1 MQSTNDKVL
10 KKWKNILS
18 ILLAVLLMNQGIVAE
33 AAPGAQTA
41 ISNVKSSS
49 VETTQDTEAQE
60 SNLQKPSDTEI
71 TNCMSV
77 TEGRLTISWKNV
89 GSDGYELALSK
100 NKDFPEEEQLIYTYG
115 AERSKAA
122 LKDLDYDAM
131 YYFRVRTFN
140 GAGEE
145 KIYSQWSEAS
155 SYIVN
160 GHAYIWYKQKVP
172 TCTEEGMEYEKC
184 KRCWEETGQTR
195 IIPALGHKYHW
206 VNDGENLSYICERCN
221 EVKETKPVIVMPQS
235 FSLNTGKQTLGVRGT
250 YKIYPKTVVPKNAD
264 KSVIYQSKNNKI
276 ATVSSSGIITGKKP
290 GKTKIV
296 VTATRNKRLKKIV
309 TIEVKNLKPTK
320 LTLNTRSVKVKY
332 GDKYQLIV
340 KVNPRTMRCPVIF
353 SSDNKKVATIDKH
366 GVIRGKKAGTAT
378 IIVRTKYKNKKGKY
392 LYQKCKVKVSHNYK
406 LIKSVKPTC
415 EKDGYKKY
423 KCGCCNKTSTTKYK
437 KLGHKWKTLEETK
450 PTCENTGQKKEECVN
465 CHKVRTTYLK
475 ATGHDYATIIEQKK
489 PTCQEK
495 GYTVYECK
503 NCDKVKKV
511 EVPVVDHKYSI
522 TVEKKEATEE
532 EDGYLITQCQYC
544 GKTKRQTLTVD
555 RTYTIDLGD
564 GKTTTV
570 VGHYE
575 REMEEEM
582 FNAVNQYRRENNIPE
597 LKKGSDK
604 LKTAAD
610 IRGYEISYYFEHYRP
625 NGERALISFS
635 HTTHCCGENIARG
648 QKYVEKAMIDF
659 KNSSKHNALM
669 LLEYPQVLSVSV
681 FAKYEGTVNGKK
693 QYSLHYVQFYGR
705 YLYSWQQ

>member
-1 MQSTNDKVL
+1 MQSKSYKRRKSRKCIAGILITALLISQGTVVKAAPSARKEVSHSVVLNTEKQNEKL
-10 KKWKNILS
+10 KK
-18 ILLAVLLMNQGIVAE
+18 
-33 AAPGAQTA
+33 
-41 ISNVKSSS
+41 
-49 VETTQDTEAQE
+49 
-60 SNLQKPSDTEI
+60 
-71 TNCMSV
+71 
-77 TEGRLTISWKNV
+77 
-89 GSDGYELALSK
+89 
-100 NKDFPEEEQLIYTYG
+100 
-115 AERSKAA
+115 
-122 LKDLDYDAM
+122 
-131 YYFRVRTFN
+131 
-140 GAGEE
+140 
-145 KIYSQWSEAS
+145 
-155 SYIVN
+155 
-160 GHAYIWYKQKVP
+160 
-172 TCTEEGMEYEKC
+172 
-184 KRCWEETGQTR
+184 
-195 IIPALGHKYHW
+195 
-206 VNDGENLSYICERCN
+206 
-221 EVKETKPVIVMPQS
+221 
-235 FSLNTGKQTLGVRGT
+235 
-250 YKIYPKTVVPKNAD
+250 
-264 KSVIYQSKNNKI
+264 
-276 ATVSSSGIITGKKP
+276 TVSIKL
-290 GKTKIV
+290 KT
-296 VTATRNKRLKKIV
+296 
-309 TIEVKNLKPTK
+309 LKPTK
-320 LTLNTRSVKVKY
+320 LILNTRSVKVKY

-378 IIVRTKYKNKKGKY
+378 IIARTKYKNKKGKY

-511 EVPVVDHKYSI
+511 EVPVADHKYSI

-555 RTYTIDLGD
+555 RTYTIDLGE

-610 IRGYEISYYFEHYRP
+610 IRGYEISYYFAHYRP
-625 NGERALISFS
+625 NGERALVSFS
-635 HTTHCCGENIARG
+635 HMSRCCGENIARG
-648 QKYVEKAMIDF
+648 QISVKKAMYDF
-659 KNSSKHNALM
+659 KNSPAHNDLM
-669 LLEYPQVLSVSV
+669 LSTYPEVLSISV

-693 QYSLHYVQFYGR
+693 QYSLHYVQFYGIK
-705 YLYSWQQ
+705 LAASQ

>member
-1 MQSTNDKVL
+1 MQSTNDKVR

-41 ISNVKSSS
+41 ISNMKSSS
-49 VETTQDTEAQE
+49 VEITQDTEAQE

-71 TNCMSV
+71 TKCMSI

-145 KIYSQWSEAS
+145 KIYSQWSEVS

-160 GHAYIWYKQKVP
+160 GHAYVWYRQKVP

-206 VNDGENLSYICERCN
+206 VNDGKNLSYICERCN

-378 IIVRTKYKNKKGKY
+378 IIARTKYKNKKGKY

-406 LIKSVKPTC
+406 LIKLVKPTC

-437 KLGHKWKTLEETK
+437 KLGHKWKTLEET
-450 PTCENTGQKKEECVN
+450 
-465 CHKVRTTYLK
+465 
-475 ATGHDYATIIEQKK
+475 K

-555 RTYTIDLGD
+555 RTYTIDLGE

-625 NGERALISFS
+625 NGERALVSFS
-635 HTTHCCGENIARG
+635 HMSRCCGENIARG
-648 QKYVEKAMIDF
+648 QISVKKAMIDF
-659 KNSSKHNALM
+659 KNSSRHNALM
-669 LLEYPQVLSVSV
+669 LLNYPDVLSVSV

-693 QYSLHYVQFYGR
+693 QYSLHYVQFYGIK
-705 YLYSWQQ
+705 LAASQQ

>member
-41 ISNVKSSS
+41 ISNMKSSS
-49 VETTQDTEAQE
+49 VEITQDTEAQE

-71 TNCMSV
+71 TKCMSI

-145 KIYSQWSEAS
+145 KIYSQWSEVS

-160 GHAYIWYKQKVP
+160 GHAYVWYRQKVP

-206 VNDGENLSYICERCN
+206 VNDGKNLSYICERCN

-235 FSLNTGKQTLGVRGT
+235 FSLNTGNQTLGVGGT
-250 YKIYPKTVVPKNAD
+250 YKIHLKTVVPKNAD

-366 GVIRGKKAGTAT
+366 GVIRGKKAATAT
-378 IIVRTKYKNKKGKY
+378 IIARTKYKNKKGKY

-437 KLGHKWKTLEETK
+437 KLGHKWKTLEE
-450 PTCENTGQKKEECVN
+450 
-465 CHKVRTTYLK
+465 
-475 ATGHDYATIIEQKK
+475 KK

-522 TVEKKEATEE
+522 TIEKKEATEE

-555 RTYTIDLGD
+555 RTYTIDLGE

-582 FNAVNQYRRENNIPE
+582 FNAVNEYRRENNIPE
-597 LKKGSDK
+597 LENGYYK
-604 LKTAAD
+604 LKNAAD
-610 IRGYEISYYFEHYRP
+610 IRSYEISYYFDHYRP
-625 NGERALISFS
+625 NGKRALVSFA
-635 HTTHCCGENIARG
+635 HTTNCCGENIARG
-648 QKYVEKAMIDF
+648 QKTVEKAMNDF
-659 KNSSKHNALM
+659 KNSYKHNALM
-669 LLEYPQVLSVSV
+669 LFTDPDTLSVSV

-693 QYSLHYVQFYGR
+693 QYSLHYVQFYGW
-705 YLYSWQQ
+705 YPYSYQK

>member
-18 ILLAVLLMNQGIVAE
+18 ILIAVLLMNQGIVAE

-41 ISNVKSSS
+41 ISNMKSSS
-49 VETTQDTEAQE
+49 VEITQDTEAQE

-71 TNCMSV
+71 TNCMSI

-140 GAGEE
+140 DAGEE
-145 KIYSQWSEAS
+145 KIYSQWSEVS

-160 GHAYIWYKQKVP
+160 GHAYVWYRQKVP

-206 VNDGENLSYICERCN
+206 VNDGKNLSYICERCN

-235 FSLNTGKQTLGVRGT
+235 FSLNTGNQTLGVGGT

-332 GDKYQLIV
+332 DDKYQLIV

-353 SSDNKKVATIDKH
+353 SSDNKKVATIDKQ

-378 IIVRTKYKNKKGKY
+378 IIARTKYKNKKGKY

-406 LIKSVKPTC
+406 LIKSVNPTC

-423 KCGCCNKTSTTKYK
+423 KCGCCHKTYITTYK
-437 KLGHKWKTLEETK
+437 K
-450 PTCENTGQKKEECVN
+450 V
-465 CHKVRTTYLK
+465 
-475 ATGHDYATIIEQKK
+475 
-489 PTCQEK
+489 
-495 GYTVYECK
+495 
-503 NCDKVKKV
+503 
-511 EVPVVDHKYSI
+511 
-522 TVEKKEATEE
+522 
-532 EDGYLITQCQYC
+532 
-544 GKTKRQTLTVD
+544 
-555 RTYTIDLGD
+555 
-564 GKTTTV
+564 
-570 VGHYE
+570 
-575 REMEEEM
+575 
-582 FNAVNQYRRENNIPE
+582 
-597 LKKGSDK
+597 
-604 LKTAAD
+604 
-610 IRGYEISYYFEHYRP
+610 
-625 NGERALISFS
+625 
-635 HTTHCCGENIARG
+635 
-648 QKYVEKAMIDF
+648 
-659 KNSSKHNALM
+659 
-669 LLEYPQVLSVSV
+669 
-681 FAKYEGTVNGKK
+681 
-693 QYSLHYVQFYGR
+693 
-705 YLYSWQQ
+705 

>member
-41 ISNVKSSS
+41 ISNMKSSS
-49 VETTQDTEAQE
+49 VEITQDTEAQE

-71 TNCMSV
+71 TKCMSI

-145 KIYSQWSEAS
+145 KIYSQWSEVS

-160 GHAYIWYKQKVP
+160 GHAYVWYRQKVP

-206 VNDGENLSYICERCN
+206 VNDGKNLSYICERCN

-235 FSLNTGKQTLGVRGT
+235 FSLNTGNQTLGVRGT

-332 GDKYQLIV
+332 GDKHQLIV

-353 SSDNKKVATIDKH
+353 SSDNKKVATIDKQ

-378 IIVRTKYKNKKGKY
+378 IIARTKYKNKKGKY

-406 LIKSVKPTC
+406 LIKLVKPTC

-437 KLGHKWKTLEETK
+437 KLGHKWKTLEET
-450 PTCENTGQKKEECVN
+450 
-465 CHKVRTTYLK
+465 
-475 ATGHDYATIIEQKK
+475 K

-555 RTYTIDLGD
+555 RTYTIDLGG

-582 FNAVNQYRRENNIPE
+582 FNAVNQYRKENGKRELEI
-597 LKKGSDK
+597 GSDK
-604 LKTAAD
+604 LKAAAD
-610 IRGYEISYYFEHYRP
+610 IRGYEISYYFDHNRP
-625 NGERALISFS
+625 NGERALISFK
-635 HTTHCCGENIARG
+635 HTTRCAGENIARG
-648 QKYVEKAMIDF
+648 QVSVEKAMRDF
-659 KNSSKHNALM
+659 KNSTKHNFLM
-669 LLEYPQVLSVSV
+669 LSENPQVLSISI
-681 FAKYEGTVNGKK
+681 FAKYEGTVNGKR
-693 QYSLHYVQFYGR
+693 QYSLHYVQFYGWR
-705 YLYSWQQ
+705 LAASQQ

>member
-41 ISNVKSSS
+41 ISNMKSSS
-49 VETTQDTEAQE
+49 VEITQDTEAQE

-71 TNCMSV
+71 TKCMSI

-100 NKDFPEEEQLIYTYG
+100 NKDFPEGEQLIYTYG

-206 VNDGENLSYICERCN
+206 VNDGKNLSYICERCN

-235 FSLNTGKQTLGVRGT
+235 FSLNTGNQTLGVGGT
-250 YKIYPKTVVPKNAD
+250 YKIHLKTVVTKNAD

-332 GDKYQLIV
+332 GDKYQLIA

-406 LIKSVKPTC
+406 LIK
-415 EKDGYKKY
+415 
-423 KCGCCNKTSTTKYK
+423 
-437 KLGHKWKTLEETK
+437 
-450 PTCENTGQKKEECVN
+450 
-465 CHKVRTTYLK
+465 
-475 ATGHDYATIIEQKK
+475 
-489 PTCQEK
+489 
-495 GYTVYECK
+495 
-503 NCDKVKKV
+503 
-511 EVPVVDHKYSI
+511 
-522 TVEKKEATEE
+522 
-532 EDGYLITQCQYC
+532 
-544 GKTKRQTLTVD
+544 
-555 RTYTIDLGD
+555 
-564 GKTTTV
+564 
-570 VGHYE
+570 
-575 REMEEEM
+575 
-582 FNAVNQYRRENNIPE
+582 
-597 LKKGSDK
+597 
-604 LKTAAD
+604 
-610 IRGYEISYYFEHYRP
+610 
-625 NGERALISFS
+625 
-635 HTTHCCGENIARG
+635 
-648 QKYVEKAMIDF
+648 
-659 KNSSKHNALM
+659 
-669 LLEYPQVLSVSV
+669 
-681 FAKYEGTVNGKK
+681 
-693 QYSLHYVQFYGR
+693 
-705 YLYSWQQ
+705 

>member
-1 MQSTNDKVL
+1 MQSKSYKRRKSRKCIAGILITALLISQGTVVKAAPSARKEVSHSVVLNTEKQNEKL
-10 KKWKNILS
+10 KK
-18 ILLAVLLMNQGIVAE
+18 
-33 AAPGAQTA
+33 
-41 ISNVKSSS
+41 
-49 VETTQDTEAQE
+49 
-60 SNLQKPSDTEI
+60 
-71 TNCMSV
+71 
-77 TEGRLTISWKNV
+77 
-89 GSDGYELALSK
+89 
-100 NKDFPEEEQLIYTYG
+100 
-115 AERSKAA
+115 
-122 LKDLDYDAM
+122 
-131 YYFRVRTFN
+131 
-140 GAGEE
+140 
-145 KIYSQWSEAS
+145 
-155 SYIVN
+155 
-160 GHAYIWYKQKVP
+160 
-172 TCTEEGMEYEKC
+172 
-184 KRCWEETGQTR
+184 
-195 IIPALGHKYHW
+195 
-206 VNDGENLSYICERCN
+206 
-221 EVKETKPVIVMPQS
+221 
-235 FSLNTGKQTLGVRGT
+235 
-250 YKIYPKTVVPKNAD
+250 
-264 KSVIYQSKNNKI
+264 
-276 ATVSSSGIITGKKP
+276 TVSIKL
-290 GKTKIV
+290 KT
-296 VTATRNKRLKKIV
+296 
-309 TIEVKNLKPTK
+309 LKPTK

-378 IIVRTKYKNKKGKY
+378 IIARTKYKNKKGKY

-503 NCDKVKKV
+503 NCEKVKKV

-532 EDGYLITQCQYC
+532 EDGYLVTQCQYC

-555 RTYTIDLGD
+555 RTYIIDLGE

-597 LKKGSDK
+597 LENGYYK
-604 LKTAAD
+604 LKNAAD
-610 IRGYEISYYFEHYRP
+610 IRSYEISYYFDHYRP
-625 NGERALISFS
+625 NGERAIVSFN
-635 HTTHCCGENIARG
+635 HTTNSCGENIARG
-648 QKYVEKAMIDF
+648 QISVEKAMRDF

-669 LLEYPQVLSVSV
+669 LLTDPDTLSVSV

-693 QYSLHYVQFYGR
+693 QYSLHYVQFYGW
-705 YLYSWQQ
+705 YPYSYQK